1 MKRASARPAEI
12 LEYEGYAVD
21 EAQDGA
27 EGLRMIQD
35 GDYDIVLCDIKMPK
49 MDGMEVLAKATKSNP
64 DVPIIMI
71 SGHGTLET
79 AVDAVKN
86 GAYDYVSKPPD
97 LNRLLITIRNAL
109 DKSNLITETKVLKR
123 KVTKTRDHRRVAGYQ

>member
-1 MKRASARPAEI
+1 MANILLVDDEKSIRKTLKEI

-35 GDYDIVLCDIKMPK
+35 GDYDVVLMDIKMPK
-49 MDGMEVLAKATKSNP
+49 MDGMEVLEKMQNTNA
-64 DVPIIMI
+64 DVPVIMI

-79 AVDAVKN
+79 AVDAVKK
-86 GAYDYVSKPPD
+86 AH
-97 LNRLLITIRNAL
+97 LIMLQN
-109 DKSNLITETKVLKR
+109 
-123 KVTKTRDHRRVAGYQ
+123 HRI

>member
-1 MKRASARPAEI
+1 MANILLVDDEKSIRKTLREI

-109 DKSNLITETKVLKR
+109 IKAT
-123 KVTKTRDHRRVAGYQ
+123 